1 MDLELENIDM
11 QALIESGD
19 KQSLR
24 DFCEDHHP
32 ATVAEALQDLDLNE
46 IWNVLHLISV
56 EKRAGIF
63 PHFDL
68 DLQVDLA
75 GGERRGEMAKLLEEM
90 ESDERADLVMELD
103 EKVREEILPLVA
115 KAERED
121 IRRLASYEEGTA
133 GSVMTTDYAVLRP
146 TQSVGEALKFI
157 RTQAPGKET
166 IYYIYVINERHQL
179 QGLVSLR
186 KLILSKPEQLVSE
199 IMTDDIFAVD
209 VNDDQEEVARK
220 IEKFDLLAIPVVSG
234 ENVLVGI
241 VTHDDALDILRQEQ
255 QEDVERLMAIAG
267 SHSTREYMSTSVLN
281 HFRNRVVWVLP
292 LALFG
297 LFSGMIIQENESLI
311 QFLPL
316 LAIFIPMLADTG
328 GNTGSQSATLV
339 VRALAMQEI
348 NAKDLFRVLFK
359 EFRIAILLAV
369 ALSFVAFGRVMFF
382 GSRDASKTV
391 LADHLESDD
400 FYLRAGED
408 TWLPLNFSIAHLE
421 DRQRETVVGGEE
433 IFLKRVAEDGTASYQ
448 GISEFRIPETESRL
462 TLTFIG
468 ITVSLALALQVVSST
483 LLGAFLPLAASWFK
497 VDPALVASPA
507 LTTCVDISG
516 VFIFFTTCGLMFG
529 PYLS

>member
-1 MDLELENIDM
+1 MDLEETPTNLLP
-11 QALIESGD
+11 LIASGD
-19 KQSLR
+19 QQALR

-32 ATVAEALQDLDLNE
+32 ATVAEALEALELDE

-56 EKRAGIF
+56 ENRAAIF

-68 DLQVDLA
+68 DLQVELA
-75 GGERRGEMAKLLEEM
+75 GGERRREMAKLLEEM

-146 TQSVGEALKFI
+146 NQSVGEALRLI

-166 IYYIYVINERHQL
+166 IYYIYVVNERHQL

-186 KLILSKPEQLVSE
+186 KIILSRPEQLISD
-199 IMTDDIFAVD
+199 IMADDIYAAN

-220 IEKFDLLAIPVVSG
+220 IEKFDLLALPVVSG
-234 ENVLVGI
+234 DNVLVGI

-267 SHSTREYMSTSVLN
+267 SHSTREYMSTPIWS
-281 HFRNRVVWVLP
+281 HFRNRIVWILP
-292 LALFG
+292 LAVLG
-297 LFSGMIIQENESLI
+297 MISGMIIQENESMI

-339 VRALAMQEI
+339 VRALALQEI
-348 NAKDLFRVLFK
+348 KPKDIFRVLAR
-359 EFRIAILLAV
+359 EVRVAMLLAT
-369 ALSFVAFGRVMFF
+369 ALSLVAFGRVMFF
-382 GSRDASKTV
+382 GARGGDRDGLPASV
-391 LADHLESDD
+391 AAENL
-400 FYLRAGED
+400 YLSSGDAWVPVSFSTD
-408 TWLPLNFSIAHLE
+408 NFEKVEPGAAAE
-421 DRQRETVVGGEE
+421 GYRVFRKMVG
-433 IFLKRVAEDGTASYQ
+433 ADGTETYEP
-448 GISEFRIPETESRL
+448 ISQVAMPEPGPQL
-462 TLTFIG
+462 TLLYIG
-468 ITVSLALALQVVSST
+468 VTVSIALALQVVIST
-483 LLGAFLPLAASWFK
+483 MLGAFLPLTASLFK

-516 VFIFFTTCGLMFG
+516 VFIFFTVTGLMLG
-529 PYLS
+529 PYM